1 MKYFNRSALKNAGEI
16 PNIQLHDQVY
26 LEHLWVTGYGDRDY
40 RICEIIDNESDE
52 AIISWYTDHENNP
65 THTHF
70 TIKSTNAE
78 LAEEMG
84 LILNKRSWR
93 DKSDAILDSL
103 YYDVNDW
110 SITHNNGTLKR
121 GIWNH
126 LKKRLKS
133 PTMFNSSTTQSL
145 LTQLWWH
152 WFTKIFPGDLRFE
165 TEEQLGVDE
174 IPGEWNYCDP
184 EVQKEIRDVFTRWL
198 SRERDISSYT
208 YCWDFLNEHWYPRD
222 ACSQFNLSGERRYLL
237 ADTNPRDYG
246 YEQAEGYDHIWL
258 REDEYYI
265 DNEIVKGDV
274 TDFARC
280 IHCDKRRP
288 KDNMDGDT
296 CVDCLGH
303 SYRIHNYST
312 KVDRELGFK
321 KGLHIYK
328 EPNRNDNELFMGCE
342 LEYVTVNQRASR
354 LQVGKLLM
362 GHALMKS
369 DASISKGFEITSCP
383 ATIDIHKQVFKSFFD
398 KLPVGL
404 DIDKTSGMHVH
415 LSKKNLS
422 RMTLGK
428 ISEFLNKEFN
438 RDFLDYIAGR
448 KENNYCTR
456 DKHRKMTYLTHERNR
471 GERQNICNTSNST
484 TLEIRMF
491 STPKTFED
499 FSHKMEF
506 CKALAKY
513 CSPCSTNIP
522 LRELTNWQSFSVWLA
537 SNAKEFPTINK
548 VVDSF
553 CKNFVENSKEAM
565 RCA

>member
-1 MKYFNRSALKNAGEI
+1 MKYFNRSALKNAREI
-16 PNIQLHDQVY
+16 PNIQNSDFVYVEHEWSMGHNDARHRVCAIFDHETDDQV
-26 LEHLWVTGYGDRDY
+26 
-40 RICEIIDNESDE
+40 
-52 AIISWYTDHENNP
+52 ISWYTDHTDNP
-65 THTHF
+65 EHLHF
-70 TIKSTNAE
+70 RIKYVNAD
-78 LAEEMG
+78 LAQEMG
-84 LILNKRSWR
+84 LILNQRSWR
-93 DKSDAILDSL
+93 DKSDGILDAL

-110 SITHNNGTLKR
+110 SITHDNGRLKR
-121 GIWNH
+121 GIWTH
-126 LKKRLKS
+126 LRKRLKS
-133 PTMFNSSTTQSL
+133 PTMFNSMATQRLLMSL
-145 LTQLWWH
+145 WSH
-152 WFTKIFPGDLRFE
+152 WFDKIFDRLALEEDLE
-165 TEEQLGVDE
+165 IDE
-174 IPGEWNYCDP
+174 IPSEWNYCDP
-184 EVQKEIRDVFTRWL
+184 ELQEEIRFKFKQWVNH
-198 SRERDISSYT
+198 EHGISSYELT
-208 YCWDFLNEHWYPRD
+208 WDVLNELWYPRE
-222 ACSQFNLSGERRYLL
+222 ACIQMNLSGNRTYIR
-237 ADTNPRDYG
+237 ANTDPRDFG
-246 YEQAEGYDHIWL
+246 YEQAEGHSHVWL
-258 REDEYYI
+258 REDEYWI
-265 DNEIVKGDV
+265 DNEVVKGDA
-274 TDFARC
+274 TDFVRC
-280 IHCDKRRP
+280 RNCDKRRP

-312 KVDRELGFK
+312 RVDRELGFK

-398 KLPVGL
+398 KLPEGL

-456 DKHRKMTYLTHERNR
+456 DKHRKMTYLNQERNR
-471 GERQNICNTSNST
+471 GERQNICNTSNSN

-491 STPKTFED
+491 STPKTFDE

-506 CKALAKY
+506 CKALTKY
-513 CSPCSTNIP
+513 CSPCSTDIP

-537 SNAKEFPTINK
+537 SNSKEFPTINK

-553 CKNFVENSKEAM
+553 CSNFVENSKEAM